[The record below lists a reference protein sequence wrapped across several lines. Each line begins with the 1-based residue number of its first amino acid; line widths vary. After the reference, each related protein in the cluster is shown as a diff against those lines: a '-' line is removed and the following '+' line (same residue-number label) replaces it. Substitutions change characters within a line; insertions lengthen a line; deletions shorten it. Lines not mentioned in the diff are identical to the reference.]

1 MILCKTC
8 QHRTGANSCAHRL
21 ETLGGIH
28 WCDMIAECSD
38 HLPRD
43 RTAYH
48 VSQLQAIPLSAQR
61 VAYLDRIARDESPDA
76 RQRAADAFRAWWSST
91 TPEQR
96 RTVVEMASFGDPK
109 NRLRS

>member
-1 MILCKTC
+1 M
-8 QHRTGANSCAHRL
+8 
-21 ETLGGIH
+21 
-28 WCDMIAECSD
+28 
-38 HLPRD
+38 
-43 RTAYH
+43 
-48 VSQLQAIPLSAQR
+48 VSQLQALPLSAQR

-76 RQRAADAFRAWWSST
+76 RQRAADAFRAWWSPT